1 MLEILRK
8 IQIADRLVYQ
18 NNPSSIIIVDSRN
31 KVISIEQMDRIHRAL
46 GMKMFGYHYFISLDG
61 EVFMGRPER
70 AFSCDVEVVL
80 QHIQT
85 NTDSTVNQSPF
96 GLDGSEVESAANVI
110 STGRIFICLEGNTEV
125 QDMTTRQRIALVAL
139 CKDIKSRNRN
149 IRSVYSLSEIIP
161 KLNNLGPYVDM
172 NSVRSEIN
180 DTVMPA
186 YISTPAGQVSYT
198 FGRRKLFYNPDK
210 PLQGNDVKLLQL
222 YLISLGFPMSDTN
235 GVFTSLTEH
244 TVKNFQRASG
254 LRVTGTMEDADYDAI
269 LKGVAR
275 LAVKTDYSTYHRILY
290 YRKDNPMKGPDVGRI
305 QNHLVAMKLLPEVTN
320 KFDEATD
327 IAVRTFQ
334 RKAGVEP
341 DGTIGPI
348 TWKQVLSG
356 EEIKFTRNLRYD
368 AANPMRGSEIK
379 YLQEKIRDLQRR
391 YSLAQISLTG
401 EYDEITYNNIR
412 KIQSLSN
419 LPITGVV
426 DERLFN
432 YLLNLTTA
440 PLN

>member
-1 MLEILRK
+1 
-8 IQIADRLVYQ
+8 
-18 NNPSSIIIVDSRN
+18 
-31 KVISIEQMDRIHRAL
+31 
-46 GMKMFGYHYFISLDG
+46 
-61 EVFMGRPER
+61 
-70 AFSCDVEVVL
+70 
-80 QHIQT
+80 
-85 NTDSTVNQSPF
+85 
-96 GLDGSEVESAANVI
+96 
-110 STGRIFICLEGNTEV
+110 
-125 QDMTTRQRIALVAL
+125 
-139 CKDIKSRNRN
+139 
-149 IRSVYSLSEIIP
+149 
-161 KLNNLGPYVDM
+161 
-172 NSVRSEIN
+172 
-180 DTVMPA
+180 
-186 YISTPAGQVSYT
+186 
-198 FGRRKLFYNPDK
+198 
-210 PLQGNDVKLLQL
+210 
-222 YLISLGFPMSDTN
+222 
-235 GVFTSLTEH
+235 
-244 TVKNFQRASG
+244 
-254 LRVTGTMEDADYDAI
+254 
-269 LKGVAR
+269 
-275 LAVKTDYSTYHRILY
+275 
-290 YRKDNPMKGPDVGRI
+290 MKGPDVGRI

-341 DGTIGPI
+341 DGIIGPI